1 MNQTFRRFFWI
12 FNLAAIAVCAL
23 FAASAAT
30 EWIAAQI
37 PMSRSVKRKASAAMT
52 APIRRP
58 QNRSV
63 AKILERNVFC
73 SMCKPEEAVVPTT
86 PGPETEGD
94 PTNEAVKTNLEVKL
108 LATLVSDQDPMY
120 SYAAIETD
128 KKTRFYGV
136 GHILMDKAKVVEIHD
151 KRVIMINGRRREY
164 LEFATKSSKSR
175 SSSRGKP
182 PRRPAKR
189 NRANSPAWLK
199 EGISEKGD
207 GRFEIR
213 RTALNKVLA
222 NTSLLARSARIVPS
236 VRNGKPNGFRLYA
249 IRPGSAYSLLGMKN
263 GDTIHAVNGKP
274 MNTPEQALQVYT
286 QIRNASHLTISYTR
300 RNKKKTHDYTIR

>member
-1 MNQTFRRFFWI
+1 MR
-12 FNLAAIAVCAL
+12 ADSKVAV
-23 FAASAAT
+23 T
-30 EWIAAQI
+30 
-37 PMSRSVKRKASAAMT
+37 PM
-52 APIRRP
+52 RRP
-58 QNRSV
+58 KSFDMS
-63 AKILERNVFC
+63 KILERNVFC
-73 SMCKPEEAVVPTT
+73 SACKPEEAVVPTT
-86 PGPETEGD
+86 PGPDTDQGD

-108 LATLVSDQDPMY
+108 LATLVSDQDAMY
-120 SYAAIETD
+120 SYAAIESEN
-128 KKTRFYGV
+128 KARFYGI
-136 GHILMDKAKVVEIHD
+136 GHMLLAKARIVEIRD

-164 LEFATKSSKSR
+164 LEFATTGDGSG
-175 SSSRGKP
+175 SSSRAKP
-182 PRRPAKR
+182 PRRPPSPNNAK
-189 NRANSPAWLK
+189 SPDWLT
-199 EGISEKGD
+199 EGITEKGD

-249 IRPGSAYSLLGMKN
+249 IRPNSAYSLLGMKN

-300 RNKKKTHDYTIR
+300 RNEKKTHDYTIR